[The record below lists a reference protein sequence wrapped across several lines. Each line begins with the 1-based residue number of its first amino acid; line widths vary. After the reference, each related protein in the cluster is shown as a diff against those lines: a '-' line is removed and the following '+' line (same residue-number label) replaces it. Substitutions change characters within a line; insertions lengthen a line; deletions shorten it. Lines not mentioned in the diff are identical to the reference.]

1 MGKHFRR
8 SRRPASRD
16 ISTSLYVIGAVVLY
30 LIGACGAAA
39 APQAFTA
46 QYTVNKGGIPIGE
59 MTRTLN
65 PQTGG
70 RYHYES
76 ITTASGLLSLL
87 VKDKFI
93 EHSLWDYH
101 DGAIRALEYRY
112 EKSGGK
118 SLKKVHLIFDW
129 DQRQVKNVLDGET
142 RAMPV
147 PKGLTDI
154 LLYQL
159 VLMTDLQNGKKPLE
173 YPIADKH
180 KFKTY
185 RFDIAGEEML
195 DTPLGKLKTV
205 KVQRVPGPDKK
216 TTLIWCAPGLDYL
229 PVRIEQNEQDDGEF
243 SMVLTAA
250 TGLPASV
257 ERVP

>member
-1 MGKHFRR
+1 MGKHF
-8 SRRPASRD
+8 
-16 ISTSLYVIGAVVLY
+16 LGAVVLY
-30 LIGACGAAA
+30 LIGACSAAA
-39 APQAFTA
+39 APQAFSA

-65 PQTGG
+65 PQTDG
-70 RYHYES
+70 RYDYES
-76 ITTASGLLSLL
+76 VTVASGLLSLL
-87 VKDKFI
+87 VKDKII

-101 DGAIRALEYRY
+101 NGAIRALEYRY

-118 SLKKVHLIFDW
+118 TPKKVQLLFDW
-129 DQRQVKNVLDGET
+129 DQRLVKNILDGET
-142 RAMPV
+142 RGMPV

>member
-1 MGKHFRR
+1 MSKHF
-8 SRRPASRD
+8 
-16 ISTSLYVIGAVVLY
+16 LGAVALY

-39 APQAFTA
+39 APQAFSA

-65 PQTGG
+65 PQAGG
-70 RYHYES
+70 RYDYES

-87 VKDKFI
+87 VKDKII

-118 SLKKVHLIFDW
+118 TSKKVQLLFDW
-129 DQRQVKNVLDGET
+129 DHRLVKNALNGET

-147 PKGLTDI
+147 PRGLTDI

-159 VLMTDLQNGKKPLE
+159 VLMMDLKDGKKSLE

-185 RFDIAGEEML
+185 RFDIIGEETL

-229 PVRIEQNEQDDGEF
+229 PVRIEQDDGEF
-243 SMVLTAA
+243 SMLLKSV

>member
-1 MGKHFRR
+1 MVRYF
-8 SRRPASRD
+8 
-16 ISTSLYVIGAVVLY
+16 LGAAALY
-30 LIGACGAAA
+30 LIGACSAAA
-39 APQAFTA
+39 APQAFNA

-59 MTRTLN
+59 MTRTLSK
-65 PQTGG
+65 QAGG
-70 RYHYES
+70 QYSYES
-76 ITTASGLLSLL
+76 VTVASGLLSLL
-87 VKDKFI
+87 VREKI
-93 EHSLWDYH
+93 VERSVWDYK
-101 DGAIRALEYRY
+101 DGAIRALEYHY

-118 SLKKVHLIFDW
+118 TPKKTQLIFDW
-129 DQRQVKNVLDGET
+129 DQRLVKNALDGET

-147 PKGLTDI
+147 PMGLTDI

-159 VLMTDLQNGKKPLE
+159 VLMTDLKDGKKPLE

-185 RFDIAGEEML
+185 RFEIVGEETL

-216 TTLIWCAPGLDYL
+216 TTLIWCAPSLDYL
-229 PVRIEQNEQDDGEF
+229 PVRIEQDEQDDGEF
-243 SMVLTAA
+243 SMALTSVM
-250 TGLPASV
+250 GLPTSV

>member
-1 MGKHFRR
+1 MGKNFLV
-8 SRRPASRD
+8 AA
-16 ISTSLYVIGAVVLY
+16 LLY
-30 LIGACGAAA
+30 LVGVTGTAA
-39 APQAFTA
+39 APQNFTA

-59 MTRTLN
+59 MTRTLK

-70 RYHYES
+70 RYDYES
-76 ITTASGLLSLL
+76 VTTASGLLSLL
-87 VKDKFI
+87 VKDKII

-112 EKSGGK
+112 EKNGGK
-118 SLKKVHLIFDW
+118 TPKKVQLLFDW
-129 DQRQVKNVLDGET
+129 DQRLVKNALNGET

-147 PKGLTDI
+147 AKGLTDI

-159 VLMTDLQNGKKPLE
+159 VLMMDLKDGKKPLE

-185 RFDIAGEEML
+185 RFDIIGEETL
-195 DTPLGKLKTV
+195 DTPLGKLKTL

-229 PVRIEQNEQDDGEF
+229 PVRIEQDEQDDGEF
-243 SMVLTAA
+243 SMVLTAV

>member
-1 MGKHFRR
+1 M
-8 SRRPASRD
+8 SREAGCRERPSRD

-30 LIGACGAAA
+30 LMGAGSAAA

-65 PQTGG
+65 QQAGG
-70 RYHYES
+70 RYNYES
-76 ITTASGLLSLL
+76 VTTASGLLSLL
-87 VKDKFI
+87 VKDKII
-93 EHSLWDYH
+93 EQSLWDYH

-118 SLKKVHLIFDW
+118 TPKKVQLIFDW
-129 DQRQVKNVLDGET
+129 DQRQVKNALDGEI

-147 PKGLTDI
+147 AKGLTDI

-159 VLMTDLQNGKKPLE
+159 VLMMDLKDGKKPLE
-173 YPIADKH
+173 YSIADKH

-185 RFDIAGEEML
+185 RFDITGEETL

-216 TTLIWCAPGLDYL
+216 TTLIWCAPSLDYL
-229 PVRIEQNEQDDGEF
+229 PVRIEQDEQDDGEF
-243 SMVLTAA
+243 SMVIK
-250 TGLPASV
+250 SV
-257 ERVP
+257 EGLR